1 MSNVENIINPLLW
14 GDISEEDIARVG
26 KTPPKYSI
34 GEIVDLE
41 TWGGS
46 KHDFKVVDVK
56 VTYHNRMGEYVWGYK
71 LYKEGESTGF
81 SFQYI
86 PEGYLRK
93 KGEEVEF

>member
-1 MSNVENIINPLLW
+1 MSNVDNIINPLLW
-14 GDISEEDIARVG
+14 GEISEADVARVG
-26 KTPPKYSI
+26 ATTPKYTI

-41 TWGGS
+41 TWIGG
-46 KHDFKVVDVK
+46 KHDFKVEDVK
-56 VTYHNRMGEYVWGYK
+56 VTYHNRLSRYVWGYK

-93 KGEEVEF
+93 KGKEEE